1 MIDDNKIDALSNW
14 VMAGCPPP
22 KSIGENM
29 TEYCDRLVDAGL
41 SVETATLFTKTINP
55 LVLGENTTWIKD
67 SGVRQQK
74 WSHDELSSEIYV
86 GSPMDRAESSRRM
99 VRYLFSENDPD
110 PEGKVWARAR
120 SAGFSELSVLPMFN
134 VTGTVNK
141 VAIYGTKQVGGFT
154 DEELTVLRKLQAPL
168 TRVLEIYA
176 LTRDT
181 TAILSTYVGRNVGTE
196 VLSGKIKRGD
206 GETISAVI
214 LFVDIKGFTHIS
226 NTWPEADVIQTL
238 NQFFDAIDPAIRCSN
253 GEILKFIG
261 DGVLA
266 IFPTPDDLLSQEI
279 AAAAALK
286 AVEQARER
294 LSSLESKFTIE
305 FRASLHVGD
314 VFYGNIGS
322 EQRLDFTA
330 IGRSVNLAS
339 RMAEEASVRD
349 ADLICSTQFLE
360 IADGLQVRELECQF
374 KGFDEPT
381 KVYLLIE

>member
-1 MIDDNKIDALSNW
+1 MIDHSKIDALTNW

-22 KSIGENM
+22 KPIGENVR
-29 TEYCDRLVDAGL
+29 EYCDRLVDAGL
-41 SVETATLFTKTINP
+41 SVGTVTLFTKTINP

-74 WSHDELSSEIYV
+74 WSHDEISSEIYK
-86 GSPMDRAESSRRM
+86 GSPLDRAESTQRM
-99 VRYLFSENDPD
+99 VRYLFSENEADL
-110 PEGKVWARAR
+110 EGKVWSRAR
-120 SAGFSELSVLPMFN
+120 GAGFSELSVLPMFN

-141 VAIYGTKQVGGFT
+141 VAIYGTKQAGGFT

-214 LFVDIKGFTHIS
+214 LFADIKGFTHIS
-226 NTWPEADVIQTL
+226 NTWPESEVIHTL
-238 NQFFDAIDPAIRCSN
+238 NQFFDALDPAIRHSN
-253 GEILKFIG
+253 GEILKFMG

-279 AAAAALK
+279 AATAALK
-286 AVEQARER
+286 AVDVARER
-294 LSSLESKFTIE
+294 IAALKSKVTIE

-322 EQRLDFTA
+322 AQRLDFTA
-330 IGRSVNLAS
+330 IGKSVNLAS
-339 RMAEEASVRD
+339 RMAEEASVQD
-349 ADLICSTQFLE
+349 ADLICSTEFFE
-360 IADGLQVRELECQF
+360 IANGLQARELECQF

-381 KVYLLIE
+381 KVFLLDQ

>member
-1 MIDDNKIDALSNW
+1 MIDHSKIDALTNW

-22 KSIGENM
+22 KPISENVK
-29 TEYCDRLVDAGL
+29 EYCDRLVDAGL
-41 SVETATLFTKTINP
+41 SVGTVTLFTKTINP
-55 LVLGENTTWIKD
+55 LILGENTTWIRD

-74 WSHDELSSEIYV
+74 WSHEEISSEIYM
-86 GSPMDRAESSRRM
+86 GSPMERAEGTKRM
-99 VRYLFSENDPD
+99 VRYLFSENEPD
-110 PEGKVWARAR
+110 LEGKVWARAR
-120 SAGFSELSVLPMFN
+120 SAGFAELSVLPMFN

-141 VAIYGTKQVGGFT
+141 VAIYGTKQAGGFT

-214 LFVDIKGFTHIS
+214 LFADIKGFTRIS
-226 NTWPEADVIQTL
+226 NTWPESDVIQSL
-238 NQFFDAIDPAIRCSN
+238 NQFFDALDPAIRHGG
-253 GEILKFIG
+253 GEILKFMG

-266 IFPTPDDLLSQEI
+266 IFPTPDDLTSQEI

-286 AVEQARER
+286 AVETAREGMA
-294 LSSLESKFTIE
+294 SLESKMPIE

-330 IGRSVNLAS
+330 IGKSVNLAS
-339 RMAEEASVRD
+339 RMVEEASVQNTE
-349 ADLICSTQFLE
+349 LICSSEFFE
-360 IADGLQVRELECQF
+360 IADGLKARELECRF
-374 KGFDEPT
+374 KGFDETT
-381 KVYLLIE
+381 KVYLLDE